1 VINLRQTLLYKR
13 SINNEHY
20 TLSPGTMTFCVLK
33 KSTRNTA
40 IAALLALLSLASGCA
55 RLKIAREEP
64 PTEVISRDVAE
75 PSDRAKGLAHF
86 AQGLL
91 FLADRKA
98 AQAEKYF
105 LQAAEFSP
113 MSSEVVLKLAETQM
127 SLGKVEE
134 AKLNCLKAAE
144 LDPDSAKVRRTLA
157 KIYLRSGQPAEA
169 AAEMERVILLEPQRL
184 TGYRDLAA
192 IYYRQKKPD
201 EAIRVYRKSV
211 DANDGDP
218 RARLPL
224 AKALQRAG
232 KTDDAES
239 EFRKIIELAPLDIE
253 SYRNLATFEMA
264 RGRPEVA
271 IGVYQDAIEKMPQQ
285 PEGYL
290 QLGGVYGQLERT
302 DEAQAMY
309 RQALEVAPGAVAAYG
324 ALAQIEEKRNDITEA
339 IDIYQDGLRAR
350 PDSITLRFGL
360 ASAYLHARNRP
371 AAISEFNRIVE
382 LVPRWPD
389 AHYHLGV
396 LYALD
401 DDHELAE
408 RHLRRALLL
417 APTLV
422 SARRHLARTRAKRA
436 DLDAAIKEYETV
448 VRHTRSPTDH
458 EGLALLYFLRG
469 SFQKCVDQFAEFGD
483 KEKQTALPNLLI
495 GASYQALG
503 NEELKTSSW
512 AQVGRI
518 DEESL
523 DAVMDVVYAIGAA
536 QVREKLVE
544 AFESAARGGA
554 DAGTCHLIIGE
565 IEATVEDRESAL
577 KAYNKA
583 LKADP
588 NNGLIH
594 FRLAALQE
602 ELKDY
607 DAASQ
612 ELIACL
618 AIEPMHANACNYLGY
633 IYAEQDT
640 NLEEAEELIKRA
652 LEVEPEN
659 GYFLDSLG
667 WVYYKRGDMEKA
679 LKYLLLA
686 VAHLD
691 HDDAIVRDH
700 LGDAYLR
707 AGQLEEAIV
716 QWEKASRLDPDDE
729 KIKEKV
735 RKHRAEHQRN

>member
-1 VINLRQTLLYKR
+1 MINLRATLLHKR
-13 SINNEHY
+13 SSNNEHY
-20 TLSPGTMTFCVLK
+20 TLGARTMMFCVLK
-33 KSTRNTA
+33 KSTRTA
-40 IAALLALLSLASGCA
+40 AILLTLLCLASGCA
-55 RLKIAREEP
+55 RLKITREEP
-64 PTEVISRDVAE
+64 RTEVISRGVAE
-75 PSDRAKGLAHF
+75 PSDRAKALAHF

-91 FLADRKA
+91 FLANRKA
-98 AQAEKYF
+98 EQAEESF

-134 AKLNCLKAAE
+134 AKLNCLKAAH

-157 KIYLRSGQPAEA
+157 KIYLRAGQLAEA
-169 AAEMERVILLEPQRL
+169 AAEMERVILLEPQKL

-192 IYYRQKKPD
+192 IYYKQKKQD
-201 EAIRVYRKSV
+201 EAIRVYTKSV
-211 DANDGDP
+211 DANGGDP

-232 KTDDAES
+232 KADEAES
-239 EFRKIIELAPLDIE
+239 QFRKIIELAPLDIQ
-253 SYRNLATFEMA
+253 SYTNLAAFEIA
-264 RGRPEVA
+264 RGRPEAA
-271 IGVYQDAIEKMPQQ
+271 IEVYQDAIDKMPQE
-285 PEGYL
+285 PDAYL

-302 DEAQAMY
+302 DDAQAMY

-360 ASAYLHARNRP
+360 ASAYVHARNRP

-382 LVPRWPD
+382 LVPRWAE

-401 DDHELAE
+401 DAHELAD

-422 SARRHLARTRAKRA
+422 SARRHLARTTAKRG
-436 DLDAAIKEYETV
+436 DLDRAIKEYETV
-448 VRHTRSPTDH
+448 VRRTRSPADH
-458 EGLALLYFLRG
+458 EALALLYFLRG
-469 SFQKCVDQFAEFGD
+469 SFQECVDQLAKLAD
-483 KEKQTALPNLLI
+483 KEKQTPLARLLI
-495 GASYQALG
+495 GASYEALG

-518 DEESL
+518 GQESL
-523 DAVMDVVYAIGAA
+523 EAAMDVVYALGAA
-536 QVREKLVE
+536 QVKDKLMQP
-544 AFESAARGGA
+544 FESAAHGGA
-554 DAGTCHLIIGE
+554 DAGTCYLIIGE
-565 IEATVEDRESAL
+565 IEATVKDRESAL
-577 KAYNKA
+577 KAYNRA

-607 DAASQ
+607 HAASQ
-612 ELIACL
+612 QLIACL
-618 AIEPMHANACNYLGY
+618 ALEPMHANACNYLGY
-633 IYAEQDT
+633 IYAEQGA
-640 NLEEAEELIKRA
+640 NLDQAEELIKRA
-652 LEVEPEN
+652 LQVEPEN

-667 WVYYKRGDMEKA
+667 WVYYKRGDIEKA

-686 VAHLD
+686 VTHLD

-707 AGQLEEAIV
+707 AGELEEAIV

-735 RKHRAEHQRN
+735 RTHRREDQGN